1 MMMDGYGHPAY
12 AASLAEFGSAQP
24 LSASKGW
31 ILKRRIQGYAGCDAI
46 GCYPLF
52 ACEDWS
58 NLPDDL
64 HALQGELVSLTLVAD
79 PFGNYDET
87 LLRACF
93 PDTLLPFKKHFII
106 DMNRPLYSWVSE
118 HHHRYARKALQT
130 VTVKRCEQPSLFLD
144 EWITLYQSL
153 IERHAIRGIAAFSR
167 NSFAQQLR
175 VPGMVAFRACVQGKT
190 AGMLLWFVQG
200 NHAYY
205 HLGAY
210 DSRGYEHYAS
220 FALFWVA
227 LEYFA
232 GIGLRWINLGAN
244 PGMSDNQQNGL
255 ARFKQGWSTGTRT
268 AYLCGRICNPVHY
281 RELAAARRPAGTGY
295 FPAYRAGEIV

>member
-1 MMMDGYGHPAY
+1 MMDGYGHPGY
-12 AASLAEFGSAQP
+12 AASLAEFGSVTK
-24 LSASKGW
+24 LSACGGW
-31 ILKRRIQGYAGCDAI
+31 ILKRRIAGFSRYDAM

-52 ACEDWS
+52 VCEDW
-58 NLPDDL
+58 NCLKDDCNS
-64 HALQGELVSLTLVAD
+64 LQGEIVSLALVTD
-79 PFGNYDET
+79 PFGNYDEKM
-87 LLRACF
+87 LRGSF
-93 PDTLLPFKKHFII
+93 PDKLIPFKEHFVI
-106 DMNRPLYSWVSE
+106 DMDRPLYSWVSE
-118 HHHRYARKALQT
+118 HHRRYALKALKT
-130 VTVKRCEQPSLFLD
+130 VNVERCENPSQDLD
-144 EWITLYQSL
+144 GWMRLYQHL
-153 IERHAIRGIAAFSR
+153 VERHGIKGIAVFSR
-167 NSFAQQLR
+167 NSFSQQMR
-175 VPGMVAFRACVQGKT
+175 VPGMVAFRARVGEKL

-200 NHAYY
+200 DVAYY

-210 DSRGYEHYAS
+210 DPLGYKHHAS

-281 RELAAARRPAGTGY
+281 RELAAARRLAGTGY

>member
-1 MMMDGYGHPAY
+1 MNGYGHSGY
-12 AASLAEFGSAQP
+12 AASLAEFGSVQP
-24 LSASKGW
+24 LSACGGW
-31 ILKRRIQGYAGCDAI
+31 ILKRRIQGASSCDAI

-52 ACEDWS
+52 ACEDWR
-58 NLPDDL
+58 NMPDDL
-64 HALQGELVSLTLVAD
+64 HALQGKLVSVTLVAD

-93 PDTLLPFKKHFII
+93 TDMLIPFKQHYVI
-106 DMNRPLYSWVSE
+106 DMDRPLYSWVSE
-118 HHHRYARKALQT
+118 HHRRYARKALKT
-130 VTVKRCEQPSLFLD
+130 VTVERCEHPLLLLD
-144 EWITLYQSL
+144 EWITLYHNL
-153 IERHAIRGIAAFSR
+153 IERHGIRGMAAFSR

-175 VPGMVAFRACVQGKT
+175 VPGMVAFRASVQEKT

-200 NHAYY
+200 NRAYY

-210 DSRGYEHYAS
+210 DSRGYEHHAS
-220 FALFWVA
+220 FALFWIA

-232 GIGLRWINLGAN
+232 GIGMRWIHLGAN

-268 AYLCGRICNPVHY
+268 AYLCGRICNPVQY
-281 RELAAARRPAGTGY
+281 RELAAARQPAESGY
-295 FPAYRAGEIV
+295 FPAYRAGEYV